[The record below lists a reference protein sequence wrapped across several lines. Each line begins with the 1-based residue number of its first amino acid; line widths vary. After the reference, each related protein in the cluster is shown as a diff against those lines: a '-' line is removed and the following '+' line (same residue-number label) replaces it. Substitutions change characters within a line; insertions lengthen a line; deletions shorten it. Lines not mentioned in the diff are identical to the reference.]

1 MSMWKNLFKKQ
12 NVKTNFISGLIVA
25 IPLGITIFT
34 IQFIFGFIDNIFGRY
49 IREILPFY
57 FPGIGFI
64 STFIII
70 FLLGAFVNH
79 WLGKKMFE
87 RIEMRL
93 SKLPILGSL
102 YTVSRQIV
110 EILGSSRRKEF
121 QKVIFLQ
128 YPAEGIWSIGFVTG
142 QSLAADGMRMY
153 NVFVPTTPN
162 PTSGYMLFIPWED
175 AVDTKMTIEEGLKM
189 LISGGMVSPPRMPF
203 PGKRKMAVH
212 RDLNHDRMPDPL
224 KSSDEEGGDE
234 S

>member
-1 MSMWKNLFKKQ
+1 MSMWKNLFKRQ
-12 NVKTNFISGLIVA
+12 NVKTAFISGLLVA

-34 IQFIFGFIDNIFGRY
+34 FQFIFGFIDNIFGRY

-57 FPGIGFI
+57 IPGIGFI
-64 STFIII
+64 ATFLII

-87 RIEMRL
+87 RIEKRL

-110 EILGSSRRKEF
+110 EIIGSSRRKEF

-128 YPAEGIWSIGFVTG
+128 YPAEGIWTIGFVTG

-162 PTSGYMLFIPWED
+162 PTSGYMVFIPWED
-175 AVDTKMTIEEGLKM
+175 AVDTRLTIEEGLKM

-203 PGKRKMAVH
+203 PGKKRLTVH
-212 RDLNHDRMPDPL
+212 QDLNPDRGTDSLKTPDE
-224 KSSDEEGGDE
+224 KGDE

>member
-1 MSMWKNLFKKQ
+1 MSMWKKLFKRQ
-12 NVKTNFISGLIVA
+12 NVKTAFISGLIVA

-34 IQFIFGFIDNIFGRY
+34 FQFIFGFIDNIFGRY

-57 FPGIGFI
+57 IPGIGFI

-70 FLLGAFVNH
+70 FLIGAFVNH

-87 RIEMRL
+87 RIEKRL

-110 EILGSSRRKEF
+110 EIIGSSRRKEF

-128 YPAEGIWSIGFVTG
+128 YPAEGIWTIGFVTG

-162 PTSGYMLFIPWED
+162 PTSGYMVFIPWED
-175 AVDTKMTIEEGLKM
+175 AVDTKLSIEEGLKM

-203 PGKRKMAVH
+203 PGKKRLSVH
-212 RDLNHDRMPDPL
+212 RDLNPDRGTDFLKTPDE
-224 KSSDEEGGDE
+224 KGDE

>member
-1 MSMWKNLFKKQ
+1 MSTWKKLFRKQ
-12 NVKTNFISGLIVA
+12 NVKTAFISGLIVA

-34 IQFIFGFIDNIFGRY
+34 FQFIFGFIDNIFGRY

-57 FPGIGFI
+57 IPGIGFI
-64 STFIII
+64 STFLII
-70 FLLGAFVNH
+70 FLLGASVNH

-87 RIEMRL
+87 RIESRL

-110 EILGSSRRKEF
+110 EIIGSSRRKEF

-128 YPAEGIWSIGFVTG
+128 YPAEGIWTIGFVTG

-162 PTSGYMLFIPWED
+162 PTSGYMVFIPWKD
-175 AVDTKMTIEEGLKM
+175 AVDTKLTIEEGLKM
-189 LISGGMVSPPRMPF
+189 LISGGMVSPQKMPF
-203 PGKRKMAVH
+203 PGKKRMTVH
-212 RDLNHDRMPDPL
+212 QDLNPDRGTDPL
-224 KSSDEEGGDE
+224 KTPDEKGDE

>member
-1 MSMWKNLFKKQ
+1 MWKNLFKRQ
-12 NVKTNFISGLIVA
+12 NVKTAFISGLLVA

-34 IQFIFGFIDNIFGRY
+34 FQFIFGFIDNIFGRY

-57 FPGIGFI
+57 IPGIGFI
-64 STFIII
+64 ATFLII

-87 RIEMRL
+87 RIEKRL

-110 EILGSSRRKEF
+110 EIIGSSRRKEF

-128 YPAEGIWSIGFVTG
+128 YPAEGIWTIGFVTG

-162 PTSGYMLFIPWED
+162 PTSGYMVFIPWED
-175 AVDTKMTIEEGLKM
+175 AVDTRLTIEEGLKM

-203 PGKRKMAVH
+203 PGKKRLTVH
-212 RDLNHDRMPDPL
+212 QDLNPDRGTDSLKTPDE
-224 KSSDEEGGDE
+224 KGDE

>member
-1 MSMWKNLFKKQ
+1 MSMWKNLFKRQ
-12 NVKTNFISGLIVA
+12 NVKTAFISGLLVA

-34 IQFIFGFIDNIFGRY
+34 FQFIFGFIDNIFGRY

-57 FPGIGFI
+57 IPGIGFI

-70 FLLGAFVNH
+70 FLIGAFVNH

-87 RIEMRL
+87 RIEKRL

-110 EILGSSRRKEF
+110 EIIGSSRRKEF

-128 YPAEGIWSIGFVTG
+128 YPAEGIWTIGFVTG

-162 PTSGYMLFIPWED
+162 PTSGYMVFIPWED
-175 AVDTKMTIEEGLKM
+175 AVDTRLSIEEGLKM

-203 PGKRKMAVH
+203 PGKKRLSVH
-212 RDLNHDRMPDPL
+212 RDLNPDRGTDSLKTPDE
-224 KSSDEEGGDE
+224 KGDE

>member
-1 MSMWKNLFKKQ
+1 MSMWKNLFKRQ
-12 NVKTNFISGLIVA
+12 NVKTAFISGLLVA

-34 IQFIFGFIDNIFGRY
+34 FQFIFGFIDNIFGRY

-57 FPGIGFI
+57 IPGIGFI
-64 STFIII
+64 ATFLII

-87 RIEMRL
+87 RIEKRL
-93 SKLPILGSL
+93 SKLPILWSL

-110 EILGSSRRKEF
+110 EIIGSSRRKEF

-128 YPAEGIWSIGFVTG
+128 YPAEGIWTIGFVTG

-162 PTSGYMLFIPWED
+162 PTSGYMVFIPWED
-175 AVDTKMTIEEGLKM
+175 AVDTRLTIEEGLKM

-203 PGKRKMAVH
+203 PGKKRLTVH
-212 RDLNHDRMPDPL
+212 QDLNPDRGTDSLKTPDE
-224 KSSDEEGGDE
+224 KGDE

>member
-1 MSMWKNLFKKQ
+1 MWKNLFKRQ
-12 NVKTNFISGLIVA
+12 NVKTAFISGLLVA

-34 IQFIFGFIDNIFGRY
+34 FQFIFGFIDNIFGRY

-57 FPGIGFI
+57 IPGIGFI

-70 FLLGAFVNH
+70 FLIGAFVNH

-87 RIEMRL
+87 RIEKRL

-110 EILGSSRRKEF
+110 EIIGSSRRKEF

-128 YPAEGIWSIGFVTG
+128 YPAEGIWTIGFVTG

-162 PTSGYMLFIPWED
+162 PTSGYMVFIPWED
-175 AVDTKMTIEEGLKM
+175 AVDTRLSIEEGLKM

-203 PGKRKMAVH
+203 PGKKRLSVH
-212 RDLNHDRMPDPL
+212 RDLNPDRGTDSLKTPDE
-224 KSSDEEGGDE
+224 KGDE